1 MKWGL
6 RNEKAVHGIIL
17 AAETDDQL
25 LYAISITT
33 NIQVKYSKLKLEV
46 TNGTPEAGLQFKG
59 LIFQGFRSNKN
70 SLLPVPRPG

>member
-1 MKWGL
+1 M

-46 TNGTPEAGLQFKG
+46 TNEPPRQDFNSKG
-59 LIFQGFRSNKN
+59 
-70 SLLPVPRPG
+70 